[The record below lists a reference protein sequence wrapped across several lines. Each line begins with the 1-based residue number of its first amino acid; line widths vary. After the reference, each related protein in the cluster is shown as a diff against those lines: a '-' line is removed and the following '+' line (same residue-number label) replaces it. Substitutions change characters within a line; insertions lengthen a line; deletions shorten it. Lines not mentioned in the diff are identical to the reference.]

1 MSSPTQTSSALWK
14 APEIPGKYDIIPLH
28 NSDRGS
34 FLRCRRYWD
43 WSSPARNN
51 LSLRADIHGV
61 NTDLWFG
68 TGIHWALEQ
77 YYAPGQAIRRDPV
90 EAWLTW
96 YDVQWRGGT
105 VGTEWLDK
113 VYDLNPRPV
122 PPNTPEY
129 LAQFGDK
136 PIEFDTMDLWVVR
149 GLEDILPDADGDK
162 YEELRELGLRMM
174 TFYKQYA
181 EANDA
186 FEVLVVEHDFSIPI
200 WDYENDCILTATDL
214 REHSPNYGKK
224 LEVHNRGRMDAIWS
238 KPNGKLGVIDHKTS
252 SRIDEDFF
260 EKLDTDEQVTS
271 YLYAAEVEATYYGLP
286 YAGEA
291 MEECIYNVL
300 RKAFPQPPTVVR
312 GGLFS
317 IDRKA
322 ESCTYDMLTSWMQEN
337 DVTYESL
344 PEKHQFYVD
353 WLQEV
358 GAEQFIIR
366 KQVRR
371 NRHQLQAAGYTL
383 YQQAMDMLVPDVR
396 IYRNMSND
404 FKCLG
409 CQFRAPCLAKDDGG
423 DWEQLINDNY
433 TRTRDR

>member
-1 MSSPTQTSSALWK
+1 MTTVAQGLWRPPQIPT
-14 APEIPGKYDIIPLH
+14 KYDIVPLH

-34 FLRCRRYWD
+34 FLRCRRVWD
-43 WSSPARNN
+43 WSSPTRNN

-90 EAWLTW
+90 EAWTTW
-96 YDVQWRGGT
+96 FDIQWRGGT
-105 VGTEWLDK
+105 VTSEWLDR
-113 VYDLNPRPV
+113 VYDLNPRAV
-122 PPNTPEY
+122 LEEHQWGNVES
-129 LAQFGDK
+129 GDPRK
-136 PIEFDTMDLWVVR
+136 IYKTWIVR
-149 GLEDILPDADGDK
+149 GLEDILPDADGDI
-162 YEELRELGLRMM
+162 YDGLRELGVQMM
-174 TFYKQYA
+174 TFYKEYA

-200 WDYENDCILTATDL
+200 WDYENDCILKATDL

-238 KPNGKLGVIDHKTS
+238 KPNGKIGVIDHKTS
-252 SRIDEDFF
+252 SRIDDDFF
-260 EKLDTDEQVTS
+260 EKLDSDEQVTS
-271 YLYAAEVEATYYGLP
+271 YLYAAEVEAKYYDLP
-286 YAGEA
+286 YAGEE
-291 MEECIYNVL
+291 MQECIYNVL

-317 IDRKA
+317 VDRKN
-322 ESCTYDMLTSWMQEN
+322 ESCTYDMLTAWMQEQQPP
-337 DVTYESL
+337 VTYDSL
-344 PEKHQFYVD
+344 PEKHQNYVD
-353 WLQEV
+353 WLQEL

-366 KQVRR
+366 KNVRR
-371 NRHQLQAAGYTL
+371 NRHQLKAAGRLMYD
-383 YQQAMDMLVPDVR
+383 QAMDMLAPDVR
-396 IYRNMSND
+396 IYRNMTND
-404 FKCLG
+404 YKCLG

-423 DWEQLINDNY
+423 DWEQLINDNF

>member
-1 MSSPTQTSSALWK
+1 MTMLQGRCLVSLPTQTSKRKACAR
-14 APEIPGKYDIIPLH
+14 APEISWSKYDIIPLH

-34 FLRCRRYWD
+34 FLRCRRFWD
-43 WSSPARNN
+43 WSSPTRNN
-51 LSLRADIHGV
+51 LSLRADIFGV
-61 NTDLWFG
+61 NVDLWFG
-68 TGIHWALEQ
+68 TAVHWALEQ
-77 YYAPGQAIRRDPV
+77 YYKPGLSRNPV
-90 EAWLTW
+90 EAFTT
-96 YDVQWRGGT
+96 YFDICWRGGT
-105 VGTEWLDK
+105 VTSEWLDR
-113 VYDLNPRPV
+113 VHDLNPRPV
-122 PPNTPEY
+122 IDNP
-129 LAQFGDK
+129 
-136 PIEFDTMDLWVVR
+136 DLWIIR
-149 GLEDILPDADGDK
+149 GLEDIIPDADGDVWDG
-162 YEELRELGLRMM
+162 LRELGINML

-383 YQQAMDMLVPDVR
+383 YQQAMDMLAPDVR